1 MIFSATKWDDA
12 LELKRFIPV
21 SSALSFEKMESS
33 LSDAY
38 SMFLAPLLG
47 QGVIDVLE
55 EIYTKRVPN
64 AVEKLL
70 LEEGQRAVPN
80 LAFWYNYAELNT
92 RITDMGF
99 QRQESETFKQ
109 TYKYQEDQLRYAFKN
124 KGFNSLDKLI
134 QLFDKNIV
142 TYPQFEDSP
151 AYTLRQKAIV
161 RCTEEVNIYHF
172 INYSHIVF
180 LRLKPIFKVVEDTI
194 LQQLISADLYNQLL
208 NALDKGTKEIGNT
221 TVEELRQRCLPV
233 VVLNAV
239 AKLIRQTG
247 SVTDRG
253 LYFEQTIADRYG
265 NDKTSPAD
273 TIDRIQTAMQLE
285 ITANAYADS
294 LTLFIKQAIPE
305 CYKGSPSDAL
315 NRDNN
320 DKKTFWA

>member
-1 MIFSATKWDDA
+1 
-12 LELKRFIPV
+12 
-21 SSALSFEKMESS
+21 
-33 LSDAY
+33 
-38 SMFLAPLLG
+38 MFL
-47 QGVIDVLE
+47 
-55 EIYTKRVPN
+55 R
-64 AVEKLL
+64 
-70 LEEGQRAVPN
+70 
-80 LAFWYNYAELNT
+80 W
-92 RITDMGF
+92 
-99 QRQESETFKQ
+99 
-109 TYKYQEDQLRYAFKN
+109 
-124 KGFNSLDKLI
+124 
-134 QLFDKNIV
+134 
-142 TYPQFEDSP
+142 
-151 AYTLRQKAIV
+151 
-161 RCTEEVNIYHF
+161 
-172 INYSHIVF
+172 
-180 LRLKPIFKVVEDTI
+180 KPIVQVVKDTI
-194 LQQLISADLYNQLL
+194 LQQRISYDLYNQLL
-208 NALDKGTKEIGNT
+208 NALDKGTTEIGNT

-294 LTLFIKQAIPE
+294 LTLFIEQAIPE